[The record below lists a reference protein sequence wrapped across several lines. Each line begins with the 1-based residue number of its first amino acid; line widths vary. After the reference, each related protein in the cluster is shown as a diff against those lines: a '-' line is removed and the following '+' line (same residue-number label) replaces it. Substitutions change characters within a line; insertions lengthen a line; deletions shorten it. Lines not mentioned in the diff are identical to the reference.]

1 MNFLYWKSGMNEN
14 EMQRRSPQ
22 FEMQLMKA
30 SKNFRPAGIQP
41 LTSVIP
47 VQHSN
52 IELASQLGV
61 IIKLAFYLQL

>member
-1 MNFLYWKSGMNEN
+1 MNEN

-41 LTSVIP
+41 LTSVIL

-52 IELASQLGV
+52 IELHVASQLGV
-61 IIKLAFYLQL
+61 IIKLAFYSQI